1 VEPCWRPLRKG
12 VNALLVTSSISRAR
26 VAVDPTPIEF
36 QPTLDRAVALN
47 DDIDAFVSRAA
58 KQGLRNI
65 YFVGC
70 GGSLLAMDST
80 RFLLDRK
87 ATLPITVLNSSE
99 LIARRPALLGKGS
112 LVVAA
117 SHSGNTPETVE
128 AARLAREAGAIVLTV
143 SRAASSPLAKAGH
156 APVAYA
162 SDVAVG
168 EAKQIIFEQ
177 IGWSVLRHTGVDVD
191 YAAIRAAFRALPQ
204 AMVTARVETDPRNHE
219 IATRLKDEPIT
230 YVLGS
235 GPNMGHAAV
244 FAMCFL
250 QEMQWLHAAAC
261 NAGEFFHGAF
271 EVVTEDVAVILLL
284 GEDESRP
291 MAERA
296 QRFLEKYTRKGISI
310 DTRDLTLPGID
321 PTVRPEFASNGLAT
335 VVRRLAN
342 HYAAVRGHSL
352 KQRRYMWTV
361 DY

>member
-1 VEPCWRPLRKG
+1 MV
-12 VNALLVTSSISRAR
+12 ASSISRGLAS
-26 VAVDPTPIEF
+26 VDPTPAEF
-36 QPTLDRAVALN
+36 QPTLERAVGLN
-47 DDIDAFVSRAA
+47 DDIDTFVGQAA
-58 KQGLRNI
+58 DQGLRNI
-65 YFVGC
+65 FFVGC

-87 ATLPITVLNSSE
+87 SAVPTTVLNSSE
-99 LIARRPALLGKGS
+99 FVSRRPALLGQGS

-128 AARLAREAGAIVLTV
+128 AANLARAAGASVLSVSRDATSPLGEAG
-143 SRAASSPLAKAGH
+143 RAAI
-156 APVAYA
+156 AYA

-168 EAKQIIFEQ
+168 EAKQILFEQ
-177 IGWSVLRHTGVDVD
+177 IGWSVLRHTGVESD
-191 YAAIRAAFRALPQ
+191 YAAIRKAFRALPQ
-204 AMVTARVETDPRNHE
+204 ALVTARAETDARNHE
-219 IATRLKDEPIT
+219 VATRLKDEPIT

-235 GPNMGHAAV
+235 GPNMGAAAV

-250 QEMQWLHAAAC
+250 QEMQWLHAAAF

-296 QRFLEKYTRKGISI
+296 QRFLDKYTRKGISI

-321 PTVRPEFASNGLAT
+321 PALRPEFASYGLAT